1 MTANLEM
8 TRLSEKL
15 GLTPS
20 ELAKLVGIARN
31 TLTAKSATR
40 KVDAVLR
47 PIARILAT
55 ATEMAG
61 DESRA
66 AIWSAKA
73 RPMMSWPTWR
83 LFAPA
88 SMLEPVHGDPDGR
101 GRPGLYLAQSS
112 RIGQGAWLSVATG
125 LADATRCLQPSWHK
139 PSC

>member
-1 MTANLEM
+1 MTANLEL

-31 TLTAKSATR
+31 TLTAESATR
-40 KVDAVLR
+40 TVDAALR

-66 AIWSAKA
+66 AIWFKHQPIAGWAGKTAYDLVSEGKTDDVLAY
-73 RPMMSWPTWR
+73 
-83 LFAPA
+83 
-88 SMLEPVHGDPDGR
+88 LEAVRAGVH
-101 GRPGLYLAQSS
+101 A
-112 RIGQGAWLSVATG
+112 
-125 LADATRCLQPSWHK
+125 
-139 PSC
+139 